1 MLPSGQVFTKAD
13 FQDLLDKRGSSEI
26 CMGHHLKQKQLS
38 AKGQE
43 RQNVGHS
50 MNLIS
55 RATADMVDHFYPD
68 NPRKLEIGECVR
80 VMAEMHQVMTSHD
93 WEEKTDPLKSPFA
106 NPIKLAKV
114 QLSGKRGNSSSL
126 LRPFF
131 FKRRTCGWASFLLCQ
146 TIEEEKE

>member
-50 MNLIS
+50 LNLIS

-93 WEEKTDPLKSPFA
+93 WEEKTDPLKSPF
-106 NPIKLAKV
+106 
-114 QLSGKRGNSSSL
+114 GNECMLESL
-126 LRPFF
+126 TW
-131 FKRRTCGWASFLLCQ
+131 K
-146 TIEEEKE
+146 